1 MIPELP
7 PPDDFANSELTAP
20 EAAPAEL
27 HLSEYWAIIKKRRRL
42 VALCVFVALV
52 IGVVAGLL
60 TKKAYMGT
68 VVLDVEKAAAD
79 RTGRQHQ

>member
-7 PPDDFANSELTAP
+7 PPDDLANSQLEAP

-27 HLSEYWAIIKKRRRL
+27 HLSEYWAIVRRRRRL
-42 VALCVFVALV
+42 VALCVFVALL

-60 TKKAYMGT
+60 TKKAYLAT
-68 VVLDVEKAAAD
+68 VVLNVDMA
-79 RTGRQHQ
+79 RPTLLTGQRR